1 MQSALRRPQSLILS
15 PTRELAGQTT
25 KTIQA
30 MGEFMKVR
38 AHTCVGGTN
47 LGEPASLGP
56 PCSPV
61 SLLVLCLLSFNKALD
76 LCLRQGI
83 IGIMRSCRKRH
94 SVAQKQLLWFG
105 CCHPLEYDP

>member
-1 MQSALRRPQSLILS
+1 MESALCRPQSLILS

-47 LGEPASLGP
+47 LGEPASLRP
-56 PCSPV
+56 PCSPL
-61 SLLVLCLLSFNKALD
+61 SLLVLSLLSVDRATD
-76 LCLRQGI
+76 LFLRQSI
-83 IGIMRSCRKRH
+83 TDIMRLCSKLQRVRQSERFC
-94 SVAQKQLLWFG
+94 SG
-105 CCHPLEYDP
+105 CDLVGGTS

>member
-1 MQSALRRPQSLILS
+1 MQSALCRPQSLILS

-47 LGEPASLGP
+47 LGEPESLQAP
-56 PCSPV
+56 LRSPL
-61 SLLVLCLLSFNKALD
+61 SLLVLCLLSIDKATD
-76 LCLRQGI
+76 LCLHQGVTDI
-83 IGIMRSCRKRH
+83 IELCRNFAWHGTEAAAVVGLQSTR
-94 SVAQKQLLWFG
+94 A
-105 CCHPLEYDP
+105 

>member
-1 MQSALRRPQSLILS
+1 MQSALCRPQSLILS

-47 LGEPASLGP
+47 LGEAASLRP

-61 SLLVLCLLSFNKALD
+61 SLLVLCLLSSNKALD
-76 LCLRQGI
+76 LCLHQGI
-83 IGIMRSCRKRH
+83 ICIMRLCRKLH
-94 SVAQKQLLWFG
+94 SVAQKQLLWFAAI
-105 CCHPLEYDP
+105 Y

>member
-1 MQSALRRPQSLILS
+1 MQSALCRPQSLILS

-47 LGEPASLGP
+47 LGEPASLRL
-56 PCSPV
+56 PCSPLP
-61 SLLVLCLLSFNKALD
+61 LLVLCLLSVKEATD

-83 IGIMRSCRKRH
+83 TDSMKSCRNLH
-94 SVAQKQLLWFG
+94 GGAQKQQLWSG
-105 CCHPLEYDP
+105 CNPLECDP

>member
-1 MQSALRRPQSLILS
+1 MQPALCRPQSLILS

-38 AHTCVGGTN
+38 AHTCVGGTS
-47 LGEPASLGP
+47 LGEPASLYL
-56 PCSPV
+56 PCSPLP
-61 SLLVLCLLSFNKALD
+61 LLVLCLLSVDKVTD

-83 IGIMRSCRKRH
+83 TDDDEIVLQLIWLDSTAAAVVRLQSTSCT
-94 SVAQKQLLWFG
+94 S
-105 CCHPLEYDP
+105 